1 MGMIIRFTS
10 GPEPQWRRCLE
21 QCWLL
26 ETDID
31 PLILRARL
39 LHRQGDHQDARAVEE
54 ELNPV
59 F

>member
-21 QCWLL
+21 KCWHL

-39 LHRQGDHQDARAVEE
+39 LHKQELHQDARSVEE

>member
-21 QCWLL
+21 RCWSL

-39 LHRQGDHQDARAVEE
+39 LNAQGLRDQALAVEE
-54 ELNPV
+54 ELQPI